1 MPRIGLDE
9 TDCSLVFKILVSLI
23 KIGKIFIASEE
34 KTNLCLVF
42 SCVDRL
48 FERLTKVESGYQPLY
63 SLV

>member
-9 TDCSLVFKILVSLI
+9 TECPLVFKILVSLI
-23 KIGKIFIASEE
+23 KIGKIFIASKE

-42 SCVDRL
+42 SCVDRP